1 MTTKSHTDI
10 TVAAR
15 GWSYPAW
22 NDSFYPDDLPED
34 WQLAYYSNEFRA
46 VMVPAAEFANVDPL
60 EVERWVEDVVEGFE
74 FYLEVTDLFIDW
86 AKFALAAKLLGT
98 HLKGILLRPLTV
110 DEDLAMIAPSL
121 DAAAVLAPVCVL
133 LPEGV
138 AISDNGRGLLA
149 QHEAELCWNTH
160 EGKPGWRGGGFV
172 VARVKG
178 NNHYT
183 PKEWR
188 ETIEACLRCNNGS
201 TIRRKVLLMVE
212 HESPEPDA
220 LRAAMMIGDMLVIP
234 DI

>member
-1 MTTKSHTDI
+1 MTKSNTDI
-10 TVAAR
+10 IVAAR

-22 NDSFYPDDLPED
+22 NQSFYPDDLPED

-46 VMVPAAEFANVDPL
+46 VMVPATEFTNVDPL
-60 EVERWVEDVVEGFE
+60 EVERWVEDVIEGFE

-86 AKFALAAKLLGT
+86 AQFAQAAKPLGAY
-98 HLKGILLRPLTV
+98 LKGILLRPLTV
-110 DEDLAMIAPSL
+110 DEDLAMIAHSL
-121 DAAAVLAPVCVL
+121 DAAVALAPVCVL
-133 LPEGV
+133 LPDGV
-138 AISDNGRGLLA
+138 TISSSGRGLLA
-149 QHEAELCWNTH
+149 QHGVELCWNTH
-160 EGKPGWRGGGFV
+160 EDKPDWRGGGFV
-172 VARVKG
+172 AARVKG

-188 ETIEACLRCNNGS
+188 ETIETCLRCDNKS
-201 TIRRKVLLMVE
+201 SDRRKVLLMVE